1 MLNIRADL
9 SSLVKFCR
17 KSQLTSY
24 RPEDIDIPKSA
35 ARSQKNI
42 LQPDELKVL
51 FSEDYISIY
60 GKPVFEP
67 YIYGYRLQVLHALR
81 PGEIGGLRKSDRV
94 GDVVHIQRSINAY
107 GQETQGKNDNAVRSI
122 VLSDFAKVC
131 WDKQAALSDSDQ
143 MFPNFD
149 GSKYR
154 KHLVS
159 YCKQHHISSISPYEL
174 RHTSISIMQT
184 LPEGLVKAVGGHSH
198 SMDTFGVYGHDVQG
212 DKTLTAQ
219 LLQERF
225 TNLLSNSEIQ
235 GQNKVKPEK

>member
-1 MLNIRADL
+1 M
-9 SSLVKFCR
+9 
-17 KSQLTSY
+17 
-24 RPEDIDIPKSA
+24 
-35 ARSQKNI
+35 
-42 LQPDELKVL
+42 
-51 FSEDYISIY
+51 Y
-60 GKPVFEP
+60 GKPVFET

-94 GDVVHIQRSINAY
+94 GDVVHIQRSINTY

-122 VLSDFAKVC
+122 VLSDLAKVC
-131 WDKQAALSDSDQ
+131 WDKQAALSDDDQ
-143 MFPNFD
+143 MFPDFD

-154 KHLVS
+154 KHLIS
-159 YCKQHHISSISPYEL
+159 YCKQHHISQISPYEL

-184 LPEGLVKAVGGHSH
+184 LPEGLVKAVGGHSR
-198 SMDTFGVYGHDVQG
+198 SMDTFGVYGHEVQG